1 MKTILKIVLGFAV
14 LTALILGGYLFFVS
28 ISYLMKILGFS
39 FLLEIP
45 TNFSILH
52 GLLGLILM
60 GGVLFMEYMLYLIGS
75 FELKYTGDGNSCKIP
90 DDKVREICKI
100 GEVDCC
106 IFCTVGGN
114 GFNCE
119 KFNSYLSRVL
129 LDRHSKGDMR
139 ASRIG
144 NCKITGRIE

>member
-60 GGVLFMEYMLYLIGS
+60 GGVLFMEYMLYL
-75 FELKYTGDGNSCKIP
+75 N
-90 DDKVREICKI
+90 
-100 GEVDCC
+100 
-106 IFCTVGGN
+106 
-114 GFNCE
+114 
-119 KFNSYLSRVL
+119 
-129 LDRHSKGDMR
+129 
-139 ASRIG
+139 
-144 NCKITGRIE
+144 